1 MEIGETGRSGE
12 PVVSLAEEDYRFAL
26 GNATIL
32 HQEMVVPIALEN
44 QIRLT
49 VSSAIHVFVHVRI

>member
-1 MEIGETGRSGE
+1 MEIGETGQNGE
-12 PVVSLAEEDYRFAL
+12 PVVSLAEEDYSIGL

-44 QIRLT
+44 QVRLT
-49 VSSAIHVFVHVRI
+49 VNFAIHVYVHVRI

>member
-1 MEIGETGRSGE
+1 MEIGETGYNGE
-12 PVVSLAEEDYRFAL
+12 TVVRLVEEDYGVGL

-44 QIRLT
+44 QVRLT
-49 VSSAIHVFVHVRI
+49 VNSAIHVHVHVRI